1 MVEKGV
7 LQKNML
13 KKTDY
18 DIEKNKSLVST
29 DKCCFFCGT
38 KSNLHRHH
46 IFNGPNRQKSDIE
59 GMWAYLCGPHH
70 NLSGQG
76 VHFNKELDLKLKKH
90 AEKIWIEH
98 NVDPYASRDNKI
110 KKFISIFGKNYLD
123 EEDF

>member
-1 MVEKGV
+1 MAGKHDKVKDSERFTIITPGFTGRCF
-7 LQKNML
+7 LCG
-13 KKTDY
+13 
-18 DIEKNKSLVST
+18 ST
-29 DKCCFFCGT
+29 DRVAKHEAFG
-38 KSNLHRHH
+38 
-46 IFNGPNRQKSDIE
+46 GPNRDKSKQAGLIYE
-59 GMWAYLCGPHH
+59 LCGPHH